1 MSKERATKIAYDL
14 LKIGVSHA
22 GVQELLVNYPYDL
35 IERQLAFLPHRK
47 AKRPEAFI
55 MEAIRRNYSPPK
67 ELFYAPT
74 QVDSAS
80 SLDAVDKSSK
90 RAPRSTAPNSQRH
103 RTQGDPTSDS
113 TNVGMEP

>member
-22 GVQELLVNYPYDL
+22 GVQELLVNYPYDA
-35 IERQLAFLPHRK
+35 IERQLSFLPFRK

-67 ELFYAPT
+67 EFYYAPPQT
-74 QVDSAS
+74 ES
-80 SLDAVDKSSK
+80 
-90 RAPRSTAPNSQRH
+90 PSTADTVDQSSEHPF
-103 RTQGDPTSDS
+103 
-113 TNVGMEP
+113 